1 MEVRRRRNGD
11 GIDAAA
17 QQTIGVGKRG
27 AAERASNL
35 SAAFAIR
42 IGNADQLHPR
52 HVRKNPGMI
61 AAHDADANHA
71 DTQGAFAAQSLNLS
85 HDPKAPHY
93 PGANPVFPLAYPI
106 STGDRANVGIHTQ
119 IASPA
124 YD

>member
-1 MEVRRRRNGD
+1 MEVRGRGNGH

-27 AAERASNL
+27 AAERASDFL
-35 SAAFAIR
+35 AAFPIR

-61 AAHDADANHA
+61 AAHHPDANHA
-71 DTQGAFAAQSLNLS
+71 DAQGAFAAQSLSLS

-93 PGANPVFPLAYPI
+93 PGA
-106 STGDRANVGIHTQ
+106 
-119 IASPA
+119 
-124 YD
+124 